1 MTFEEF
7 EARWRE
13 TSPGDGLVQMLVV
26 RLGDGAHDTPA
37 RIELTVD
44 GAITGD
50 RWRAKPEPEAQ
61 VTLMERRVID
71 LLVDGDRTRWH
82 VPGDNLVVDL
92 ELSVE
97 ALPPGTRLAIG
108 SALLEITAKPHAGCH
123 KFRARFGDDAIEWV
137 NAKAHR
143 GRRLRGVNAKV
154 IEGGAIAVGD
164 RIAVRSPA

>member
-7 EARWRE
+7 EARWSA
-13 TSPGDGLVQMLVV
+13 TTPGDSTVRLLVV

-50 RWRAKPEPEAQ
+50 RWRDKPEPEAQ

-71 LLVDGDRTRWH
+71 LLVDGDRARWH

-92 ELSVE
+92 ELSVDV
-97 ALPPGTRLAIG
+97 LPPGTRLAIG
-108 SALLEITAKPHAGCH
+108 STVLEITAKPHAGCH
-123 KFRARFGDDAIEWV
+123 KFRARFGDEAIEWV
-137 NAKAHR
+137 NAKEHR

-154 IEGGAIAVGD
+154 IEAGAIAVGD
-164 RIAVRSPA
+164 AIVRR